1 MIREPDEV
9 SKIVLEKEANG
20 LEHLV
25 GGDVLNDH
33 NMMQEIRFCST
44 IGGYSGPY
52 QFSAASLGKTNF
64 SALWIID
71 VMHKYFLVHTFT
83 NIWQMKSQFSP

>member
-1 MIREPDEV
+1 MTSTEAYKYEAKLSATCILIREPDEV

-33 NMMQEIRFCST
+33 NIMQEIRFCST

-64 SALWIID
+64 SAL
-71 VMHKYFLVHTFT
+71 
-83 NIWQMKSQFSP
+83 